1 LRWALDTLLQA
12 SYRSKLLKALGQS
25 KERLHD
31 TTEVSAGSTKHSE
44 YDSPDMNR
52 QGTLPLLSV
61 IVPVFNEQALLEAHL
76 DQIISYLKSIEDEF
90 CYEIVIIN
98 DGSVDESTEITNRFA
113 RQHDNVHALH
123 HPKNFGLG
131 QAMRFGFNN
140 TKGDYVITL
149 DIDLSYGVEH
159 IGELARTI
167 RDGNAKLVL
176 ASPYMKGGTIRN
188 VPWLRSTLS
197 IWGNRFLSFFAKGHF
212 STLTSMVRAYDGNF
226 IRSVNLRSMG
236 MDIMPEIVHK
246 CMILGGSIV
255 EIPGRLDWGPQQVY
269 SETRFSSMR
278 IVRHLFATVLAGFI
292 FRPFLFFIIPGL
304 TIGAFSVYVNFWMFV
319 HYFEALHTLRASG
332 GEPSLSDG
340 FALAYAGYPHT
351 FVFGLLTA
359 MLAVQLVGLGILAL
373 QNMEY
378 FEELFD
384 LGSQSKRSEFKRTKR
399 GVD

>member
-1 LRWALDTLLQA
+1 MSA
-12 SYRSKLLKALGQS
+12 SDIQQ
-25 KERLHD
+25 
-31 TTEVSAGSTKHSE
+31 TKN
-44 YDSPDMNR
+44 DSPGTN
-52 QGTLPLLSV
+52 GPETLPLLSV
-61 IVPVFNEQALLEAHL
+61 IVPVFNEQALLESHL
-76 DQIISYLKSIEDEF
+76 DQVVSYLKSIEDEF
-90 CYEIVIIN
+90 RFEIVIIN
-98 DGSVDESTEITNRFA
+98 DGSADDSTEITDRFA
-113 RQHDNVHALH
+113 LQHDNVHALH

-131 QAMRFGFNN
+131 QAMQFGFNN
-140 TKGDYVITL
+140 TKGDYVVTI
-149 DIDLSYGVEH
+149 DIDLSYDVEH

-176 ASPYMKGGTIRN
+176 ASPYMKGGTIKN
-188 VPWLRSTLS
+188 VPWFRRTLS

-246 CMILGGSIV
+246 SMILGGSILEV
-255 EIPGRLDWGPQQVY
+255 PGRLDWGPQQAV

-304 TIGAFSVYVNFWMFV
+304 TIGAFSIYVNFWMFL
-319 HYFEALHTLRASG
+319 HFFEALGELRAAG
-332 GEPSLSDG
+332 GSPTLTEG
-340 FALAYAGYPHT
+340 FARAYESYPHT

-359 MLAVQLVGLGILAL
+359 MLAVQLIGLGILAL
-373 QNMEY
+373 QNMKY

-384 LGSQSKRSEFKRTKR
+384 LGSQSERSKFRRPKRE
-399 GVD
+399 VD